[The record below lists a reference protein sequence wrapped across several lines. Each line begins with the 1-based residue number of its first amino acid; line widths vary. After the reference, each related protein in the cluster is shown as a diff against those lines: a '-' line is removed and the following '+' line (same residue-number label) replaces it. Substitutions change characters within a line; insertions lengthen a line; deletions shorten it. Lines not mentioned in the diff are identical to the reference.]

1 MHPIFI
7 VLIVIGSIVAFIF
20 IMYGAVRIDRY
31 QNEQKIKTAREMA
44 KIESEKAQAKA
55 MTEAQYAREMAKT
68 EAEFPTEMSKGRTC
82 EHCGAP
88 LTSDIC
94 EYCGT
99 KYDFKRVQ
107 VSLDKSNK

>member
-1 MHPIFI
+1 MHPVFI
-7 VLIVIGSIVAFIF
+7 VLIVIGSLVAVIF
-20 IMYGAVRIDRY
+20 LFYLAYKLDARMARDAVKLEAEKAQAQAMIEAQR
-31 QNEQKIKTAREMA
+31 AREMA
-44 KIESEKAQAKA
+44 KI
-55 MTEAQYAREMAKT
+55 

-82 EHCGAP
+82 DRCGAP

-107 VSLDKSNK
+107 V